1 MREAGKSLVE
11 IKDLSVD
18 IIKGRG
24 AQAKVLPILRHID
37 LSVETGRVL
46 GLVGES
52 GCGKTM
58 SVLALLGLLPEGGR
72 IISGQIYF
80 QGRDITNLPQREME
94 GIRGKHIT
102 MIFQEPMTSLN
113 PLLTIGEQMREILL
127 QHEGISGK
135 ENRDKCIS
143 LLGTVNI
150 PEPEKIYDYYPFKL
164 SGGMR
169 QRVMI
174 AMALACEPELIIADE
189 PTTALDVTTQAQI
202 LDLFDEIRRR
212 INSSFIF
219 VTHDLGVIS
228 EIADRTAVLYA
239 GYVMEE
245 CSVAELFEKSLHP
258 YTDGL
263 MRSRVGRKAGNRER
277 LYSISGTVPLPGTI
291 IEGCPFAPRCEFCTP
306 RCEKE
311 TPPLIEVEKD
321 HKVRCWRYHRG

>member
-1 MREAGKSLVE
+1 MSALVE

-24 AQAKVLPILRHID
+24 TQTKILPILRHID
-37 LSVETGRVL
+37 LSVEKGRVL

-72 IISGQIYF
+72 ISSGQIFF
-80 QGRDITNLPQREME
+80 QGRDITNLPRRETE

-113 PLLTIGEQMREILL
+113 PLLSIGEQMREILL
-127 QHEGISGK
+127 QHEGLAGK
-135 ENRDKCIS
+135 ANKDKCIS
-143 LLGTVNI
+143 LLTAVNI
-150 PEPEKIYDYYPFKL
+150 PEPEKIYDYFPFKL

-202 LDLFDEIRRR
+202 LDLFDDIKRR

-245 CSVAELFEKSLHP
+245 CSVADLFEKSLHP

-263 MRSRVGRKAGNRER
+263 MRSRVGRRASNREQ
-277 LYSISGTVPLPGTI
+277 LYSIPGTVPLPGTVI
-291 IEGCPFAPRCEFCTP
+291 AGCPFAPRCEFRTDHCD
-306 RCEKE
+306 KE
-311 TPPLIEVEKD
+311 TPPLIETEKD
-321 HKVRCWRYHRG
+321 HRVRCWRYHHGG